1 MPPVIVRYRKILA
14 LTLANN
20 AILFTESAIIGH
32 RVQIKMSVDDLNTY
46 FIWKRQSGSS
56 RPVGHFL
63 SDVSGVSFQDILLDS
78 LNKSYT
84 DLDFVSNGLNFSSY
98 IFDDNTDGRTRVGGR
113 VSVNDLVMAYVLYKC
128 YGSSSCPT
136 ASVVYNLED
145 AQAMITS
152 GGVSMSI
159 TGAFNDDEASACAA
173 EAGSQ
178 IDYGGVD
185 AMFRNMLGTVPL
197 RYFQANGTQIP
208 GLFETNFVTPPSD
221 PSAQGSWNFLENDCL
236 ELRVQF
242 TFQQPVAHE
251 SINEVGQVA
260 ATTVINV
267 GDSFTI
273 RLQILATDTPSGSA
287 AKRVAAIAAIAAASQ
302 QTVEAQQAAA
312 RAAMVAAAEA
322 QQAVNAAAL
331 QQQADT
337 DEYFSILS
345 KHAQQEIYTKNS
357 ETIYKNATAALFAA
371 IQYNGADSIIQ
382 TARGVAINA
391 AANYAETQIILA
403 NLSTRMLMYQF
414 AKENAISTLNGA
426 QIVAA
431 SRLLASATAANVTAQ
446 VALATA
452 QSNAAIIALNN
463 NTCYSTIT
471 FRSQLEVINPSVL
484 LTNQN
489 NLTTASNA
497 VKASLSNFL
506 IAQANQIT
514 AFNTLNTTQAV
525 MNNAIIL
532 GKPLGIVSGNLNAAV
547 AAESRTKSAL
557 LSTNIAFITAIGAE
571 SAALNT
577 LLTNTYMAANLSN
590 LLAVEAYNS
599 ASSNLSIATS
609 NLSNDIVMN
618 SNVQAMLS
626 LANMNL
632 TSSLTGGASSES
644 LTSTMLG
651 YTAAANSTATVVAT
665 NSAALTSKQV
675 LLNAANSN
683 VLATS
688 ANLSSILASNAAKL
702 STFST
707 TIASYTYTVSTTQL
721 EAASDINT
729 AHINYNIALEGKE
742 SAQAALTVA
751 KIALNTATGTPQEL
765 ALLKVKVAN
774 AEAALTTA
782 TLAFNNASRIYTSI
796 ANSVAEDPNSFAIL
810 TAAASQLRS
819 SISTAMNNQ
828 LANNLYAALS
838 TQNSMV
844 TVLNGYSV
852 ESQVSMAA
860 LASAITSGA
869 PLAEIQGLN
878 LRKANVTAA
887 YSAAAVAAS
896 AAANAVSVA
905 KAAAAGDPNVVA
917 ILEGA
922 ALLSYSTSQ
931 ATAAN
936 AAVQEVTAA
945 YEKSAIALQSSLT
958 AQLAYSTAV
967 CALYNGV
974 VGGYNIRQIT
984 PLQQTVNLKAYL
996 YAQTVAAAVRAGQV
1010 LLGKQASVDP
1020 MARTIIDTTLVNL
1033 NASAISNSVNSYAST
1048 LIAAKGVAASS
1059 LTSMVAA
1066 QSAYDLA
1073 NLKLDTEIVSGTSI
1087 TQIQAA
1093 QAVLM
1098 TAGNVLA
1105 STTMAYNN
1113 SSAVVATATS
1123 NLASSTA
1130 AYTSTLAL
1138 ANKDPL
1144 GLAITKVLA
1153 DTASLAT
1160 SLSTQIGTIRSAEV
1174 VSLASIAY
1182 DAQSTLVA
1190 TGSSAAAA
1198 ALSTAQSAVLNY
1210 RAPAYVL
1217 AAIANFSGT
1226 SSLQTAPSI
1235 PLLTASNID
1244 GTSFDVIISSVGA
1257 SSYSFTLNGTV
1268 ANPSLVGTTATFS
1281 GLTSNTYTVV
1291 VTASNSVG
1299 SSTASIRIR
1308 TVPIPVPTS
1317 LTPYISSITTSS
1329 FTAGWSG
1336 GLGAVSTFYSLGST
1350 FLAASNPFIVTDLS
1364 AATQYMLT
1372 LMGSN
1377 AGGTTYSL
1385 PTPVTTLA
1393 IPELP
1398 ALTNI
1403 LTSLITASS
1412 FSVSWSSSATSYS
1425 FVLNGNSYVPSTDNS
1440 VSGNISLN
1448 GLTPSTEYLLV
1459 ITASNDA
1466 GYKSFP
1472 VRVTTTAAPSPPV
1485 QVTTP
1490 IGVSATAYTADG
1502 FTITWSGGDL
1512 STFYTYKINGVAAVP
1527 AVDNG
1532 VLNKTA
1538 TFTGLQGTVIV
1549 VVTAENPDDNESSLP
1564 VSITIP
1570 QQVVTMATYS
1580 NAFMTS
1586 IALDPSNNIYAIDAA
1601 NSSILKTS
1609 SPTFTTLI
1617 TSTSESPWGICF
1629 DASSNMYTT
1638 YTNNSNILKNGSFF
1652 TNGGSGQI
1660 TIGLDG
1666 FMYVANNHVVNQI
1679 DIEGNVKQINA
1690 TFADGSSLSYVPSVR
1705 SGPDGFLY
1713 LADANNGHIV
1723 KMSTSGVATIIA
1735 SLPYF
1740 RPYDLVVDASGNVYV
1755 MDVYGYVYKISAQG
1769 VVTKIAGNGQSDGVD
1784 GPLLSASMYSCS
1796 ICIAY
1801 GNLWFAE
1808 ASGNIRKI
1816 EISAPAQPIN
1826 SFTGRFPP
1834 PPPFNLSITPAAG
1847 GFSVDYS
1854 GLFYKDPFYTSQ
1866 SNIVGY
1872 GDSSG
1877 TPLYVAGGIRFVGNT
1892 AICMATSTDGQI
1904 WMPRESPY
1912 INGMCQVVSVVY
1924 GNGIWVA
1931 SGTTSDPIVLST
1943 SADGINWIPVPLDP
1957 FVGGSAGVRFVNGV
1971 FYATGSSPNT
1981 NICRSIDG
1989 INWEPL
1995 ALFPGGLV
2003 CSVAYGNGIWIAVG
2017 NNEER
2022 TQSIAISPDGINWTP
2037 VDSPFTGQSG
2047 QDIAYGNGLW
2057 IAVGNSNTGINM
2069 ATSTD
2074 GIVWNPVTASF
2085 AFGLGGIIYANGL
2098 WVVSGSAGAS
2108 GPLGWST
2115 SIATSSDGINWN
2127 PISNPLR
2134 VCGKIT
2140 YINNVWYAPGFSNDN
2155 YTLLTSTDA
2164 ITWTPTYNNPG
2175 TISYT
2180 FLIDNVPTTPSTD
2193 IDQVASFAS
2202 GSTLT
2207 IVVSY
2212 NNNTIGTY
2220 SVAVN

>member
-1 MPPVIVRYRKILA
+1 
-14 LTLANN
+14 
-20 AILFTESAIIGH
+20 
-32 RVQIKMSVDDLNTY
+32 
-46 FIWKRQSGSS
+46 
-56 RPVGHFL
+56 
-63 SDVSGVSFQDILLDS
+63 
-78 LNKSYT
+78 
-84 DLDFVSNGLNFSSY
+84 
-98 IFDDNTDGRTRVGGR
+98 
-113 VSVNDLVMAYVLYKC
+113 
-128 YGSSSCPT
+128 
-136 ASVVYNLED
+136 
-145 AQAMITS
+145 
-152 GGVSMSI
+152 
-159 TGAFNDDEASACAA
+159 
-173 EAGSQ
+173 
-178 IDYGGVD
+178 
-185 AMFRNMLGTVPL
+185 
-197 RYFQANGTQIP
+197 
-208 GLFETNFVTPPSD
+208 
-221 PSAQGSWNFLENDCL
+221 
-236 ELRVQF
+236 
-242 TFQQPVAHE
+242 
-251 SINEVGQVA
+251 
-260 ATTVINV
+260 
-267 GDSFTI
+267 
-273 RLQILATDTPSGSA
+273 
-287 AKRVAAIAAIAAASQ
+287 
-302 QTVEAQQAAA
+302 
-312 RAAMVAAAEA
+312 
-322 QQAVNAAAL
+322 
-331 QQQADT
+331 
-337 DEYFSILS
+337 
-345 KHAQQEIYTKNS
+345 
-357 ETIYKNATAALFAA
+357 LFAA

-382 TARGVAINA
+382 TARATAINA

-403 NLSTRMLMYQF
+403 TLSTRMLTYQF
-414 AKENAISTLNGA
+414 AKQNAISTLNGA
-426 QIVAA
+426 QIIAA

-446 VALATA
+446 VALAIA

-471 FRSQLEVINPSVL
+471 FRSQLELINPSAL

-489 NLTTASNA
+489 NLLAASNA
-497 VKASLSNFL
+497 VQASLSNFL
-506 IAQANQIT
+506 VAQANQIT
-514 AFNTLNTTQAV
+514 AFNTLNSTQATL
-525 MNNAIIL
+525 NNAIIL

-547 AAESRTKSAL
+547 AAESRTKSEL

-577 LLTNTYMAANLSN
+577 LLTNTYTAANLSN

-599 ASSNLSIATS
+599 ASRNLSIATS
-609 NLSNDIVMN
+609 NLSNDILMN

-626 LANMNL
+626 LANVNL
-632 TSSLTGGASSES
+632 TSSVTGGTSSES

-707 TIASYTYTVSTTQL
+707 TTGSYTYTVSTTRWQ
-721 EAASDINT
+721 AASEINT
-729 AHINYNIALEGKE
+729 AHINYNVALEGKE

-751 KIALNTATGTPQEL
+751 KLALNSATGTPQEL
-765 ALLKVKVAN
+765 ALLEIKVAN
-774 AEAALTTA
+774 AQAALTTA

-796 ANSVAEDPNSFAIL
+796 ANSVSEDPNSFAIL
-810 TAAASQLRS
+810 SAAASQLTS

-878 LRKANVTAA
+878 IRKANVTAA
-887 YSAAAVAAS
+887 YSAAALAAS

-905 KAAAAGDPNVVA
+905 KAAAAGDANVLA

-936 AAVQEVTAA
+936 AAVQQVTAA
-945 YEKSAIALQSSLT
+945 YELSAVALQSSLT

-967 CALYNGV
+967 HNLYNGV

-984 PLQQTVNLKAYL
+984 PLQQTVNLKSYL
-996 YAQTVAAAVRAGQV
+996 YAQTVAAAVRAGQA
-1010 LLGKQASVDP
+1010 LLGNQASVDP

-1048 LIAAKGVAASS
+1048 LIAAKSVASS
-1059 LTSMVAA
+1059 SLADMVAA
-1066 QSAYDLA
+1066 QSAYDIA
-1073 NLKLDTEIVSGTSI
+1073 SLKLDTEIVSGTSI

-1093 QAVLM
+1093 QAALM
-1098 TAGNVLA
+1098 TASNVLA
-1105 STTMAYNN
+1105 STTMAYNA

-1123 NLASSTA
+1123 SLTSSTA
-1130 AYTSTLAL
+1130 AYTSTLTL

-1160 SLSTQIGTIRSAEV
+1160 SLSTQVGTIRSAEV
-1174 VSLASIAY
+1174 INLAAIAY

-1198 ALSTAQSAVLNY
+1198 ALSTAQAAVLNY

-1226 SSLQTAPSI
+1226 SSLQTAPSV
-1235 PLLTASNID
+1235 PVLTASNI
-1244 GTSFDVIISSVGA
+1244 GATSFDIIVSSVGA

-1268 ANPSLVGTTATFS
+1268 ISPTMVGTTATFS
-1281 GLTSNTYTVV
+1281 GLTTNTYTVV

-1299 SSTASIRIR
+1299 SSTAIIRIR

-1317 LTPYISSITTSS
+1317 LTTYISSITTSS

-1350 FLAASNPFIVTDLS
+1350 FSTVTNPFTVTDLS
-1364 AATQYMLT
+1364 AATQYMLV

-1377 AGGTTYSL
+1377 AGGTSYSL

-1412 FSVSWSSSATSYS
+1412 FSVSWTSSATSYS

-1440 VSGNISLN
+1440 ASGNISLT

-1472 VRVTTTAAPSPPV
+1472 VRVTTTAAPSPPI
-1485 QVTTP
+1485 QVTIP
-1490 IGVSATAYTADG
+1490 FGVSATAYTEHG
-1502 FTITWSGGDL
+1502 FTITWSGGDM
-1512 STFYTYKINGVAAVP
+1512 STFYTYKINGVITVP

-1532 VLNKTA
+1532 VLSKSA

-1564 VSITIP
+1564 VSVTIP

-1580 NAFMTS
+1580 NGFMTS
-1586 IALDPSNNIYAIDAA
+1586 IAFDPSNNIYAIDTA
-1601 NSSILKTS
+1601 NSCIVKTS

-1617 TSTSESPWGICF
+1617 SGTSQSPWGICF

-1666 FMYVANNHVVNQI
+1666 FMYVANNHFVNQI
-1679 DIEGNVKQINA
+1679 DIEGNVRQINA
-1690 TFADGSSLSYVPSVR
+1690 TFADGSSISYVPSVR

-1713 LADANNGHIV
+1713 LADAQNHRIV
-1723 KMSTSGVATIIA
+1723 KMTTSGIATTIA
-1735 SLPYF
+1735 SIENF
-1740 RPYDLVVDASGNVYV
+1740 IPYDLVVDASGIVYI
-1755 MDVYGYVYKISAQG
+1755 MDVYGYVYMISREG
-1769 VVTKIAGNGQSDGVD
+1769 VVTKIVGNGQSDGVD
-1784 GPLLSASMYSCS
+1784 GPLLSASISSYN
-1796 ICIAY
+1796 ICIGD

-1808 ASGNIRKI
+1808 SSGNIRKI
-1816 EISAPAQPIN
+1816 EILAPAQPIN
-1826 SFTGRFPP
+1826 SFTGRFPS
-1834 PPPFNLSITPAAG
+1834 PPPFNLSVIPAAQ

-1854 GLFYKDPFYTSQ
+1854 NLFYKDPFYTSQ
-1866 SNIVGY
+1866 CNIVGY

-1877 TPLYVAGGIRFVGNT
+1877 TPLYVAGGIRFVGGS

-1904 WMPRESPY
+1904 WTPRKSPY

-1931 SGTTSDPIVLST
+1931 SGTSDPIVLST
-1943 SADGINWIPVPLDP
+1943 SSDGINWIPVPVDP
-1957 FVGGSAGVRFVNGV
+1957 FVGGTAGVRFVNGV
-1971 FYATGSSPNT
+1971 FYATGSSPNNT
-1981 NICRSIDG
+1981 ICRSING

-1995 ALFPGGLV
+1995 VLFPGGLV
-2003 CSVAYGNGIWIAVG
+2003 CNVAYGNGIWIAVG

-2037 VDSPFTGQSG
+2037 LDSPFTGQSG
-2047 QDIAYGNGLW
+2047 QDIAFGNGLW
-2057 IAVGNSNTGINM
+2057 IAVGSSNTGVNM

-2074 GIVWNPVTASF
+2074 GVTWNPVTATF
-2085 AFGLGGIIYANGL
+2085 ASDLGGIIYANGI
-2098 WVVSGSAGAS
+2098 WIISGSAGAS

-2193 IDQVASFAS
+2193 IDQVATFET

-2212 NNNTIGTY
+2212 NNNIIGTY